1 MREVYYDF
9 SKARLPRTFYSGFVK
24 RFLDIIISG
33 LALIVLSPVLLII
46 SVLVRVK
53 MGSPVIF
60 KQERPGKDEKIFT
73 IWKFRTM
80 NEKRGE
86 DGELLEAGDRLT
98 GLGLFL
104 RRTSLDELPEFWNVF
119 KGDMSLIG
127 PRPLLVKYLPYYH
140 GREHLRHVIRPGIT
154 GLAQVNGRN
163 YITWDERFEKDV
175 EYVESVSFWLDVKI
189 FFKTIKNIFVREG
202 VASDPNEAELKLEIA
217 RQDSPQEPI
226 FAENDD

>member
-140 GREHLRHVIRPGIT
+140 GREHLRHAIRPGIT